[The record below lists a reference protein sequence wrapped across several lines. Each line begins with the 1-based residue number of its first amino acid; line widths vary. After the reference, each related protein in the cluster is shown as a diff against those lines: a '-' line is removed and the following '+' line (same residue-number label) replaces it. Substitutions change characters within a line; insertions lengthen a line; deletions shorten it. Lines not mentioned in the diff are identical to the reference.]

1 MKRNLARRDFLK
13 LSAGLTGMAALAAC
27 GSATPTVAVKET
39 VAVKKEEATA
49 VPAATEA
56 ATTAPAAST
65 DATPTAAPAAAGK
78 EVTILSWNDNVA
90 PDQADTPT
98 AKQWEAM
105 RKEFNRVH
113 PEIKIEDQPITSGT
127 EIRKQFISANAAG
140 NAPDFFYT
148 YPPSMNPYY
157 DQKFLLQMDNLVD
170 SWEYKD
176 KVVDALWYDAKIDGH
191 YYGIPADFYGMT
203 LVWRKDL
210 FAKEGLTAAPTT
222 WDELVTYAKKLTH
235 TDKKQYGFGLLGM
248 AWASWYWEN
257 FVWQA
262 GGEVTKR
269 LDDGNIE
276 LSFTEAPGVEAL
288 QFYQDLK
295 FKHKVTQQNVMQDY
309 DENTKDFV
317 AGRTAMWMSA
327 NTSYTGYI
335 DQGLK
340 QDQLGTAPLPAGPK
354 ASAAQ
359 IGGGYWTLNP
369 ASSEDKR
376 AAAWTYISWRAHPDT
391 WKFLW
396 KTQNDLGI
404 TPVPWIPVYKDILVQ
419 SDYQDVPKEWV
430 ATSDATGKIARTE
443 YIFKD
448 KLEPYFAA
456 PVQTVLTDASASC
469 STVLI
474 EAAKKMASEVTG
486 TVLAASAK

>member
-13 LSAGLTGMAALAAC
+13 LSAGVTGLAALAAC
-27 GSATPTVAVKET
+27 TSAPATIAVKET
-39 VAVKKEEATA
+39 VAVKKEEAT
-49 VPAATEA
+49 
-56 ATTAPAAST
+56 TAPVAAEAS
-65 DATPTAAPAAAGK
+65 PTAAPVAGGQQ
-78 EVTILSWNDNVA
+78 VTILSWNDNYA
-90 PDQADTPT
+90 PDQAGTPG
-98 AKQWEAM
+98 AKQWDAM
-105 RKEFNRVH
+105 RQEFNRVH

-127 EIRKQFISANAAG
+127 EVRKNFIAANAAG

-157 DQKFLLQMDNLVD
+157 DQKFLLQMDELVN
-170 SWEYKD
+170 SWEFKD
-176 KVVDALWYDAKIDGH
+176 KVVDALWYDAVIDGH

-210 FAKEGLTAAPTT
+210 FAEAGLDAAPKD
-222 WDELVTYAKKLTH
+222 WNELVEFAKKLTKP
-235 TDKKQYGFGLLGM
+235 DKKQYGFGLLGM

-269 LDDGNIE
+269 LEDGKIE
-276 LSFTEAPGVEAL
+276 LSFTDEPGVEAL

-295 FKHKVTQQNVMQDY
+295 FKHQVTQENVLQDY
-309 DENTKDFV
+309 GENQKDFV
-317 AGRTAMWMSA
+317 AGRTTMWMTA
-327 NTSYTGYI
+327 NTSYSWYI
-335 DQGLK
+335 EQGLSLE
-340 QDQLGTAPLPAGPK
+340 QLGTAPLPAGPK

-369 ASSEDKR
+369 ASSKEKQD
-376 AAAWTYISWRAHPDT
+376 AAWTYVTWRVHPDT

-404 TPVPWIPVYKDILVQ
+404 TPTPWIPVYKGLLNQ
-419 SDYQDVPKEWV
+419 AEHQKVPAEWV
-430 ATSDATGKIARTE
+430 KTSEETGAIARTE
-443 YIFKD
+443 YVFKD

-456 PVQTVLTDASASC
+456 PVQTVLTDAKANCSA
-469 STVLI
+469 VLI
-474 EAAKKMASEVTG
+474 EAAKKMVSEIKD
-486 TVLAASAK
+486 TVLAASVG

>member
-13 LSAGLTGMAALAAC
+13 LSAGVTGLMALAAC
-27 GSATPTVAVKET
+27 GGSTPTVAVKET

-49 VPAATEA
+49 VPATQEATAASAATEA
-56 ATTAPAAST
+56 
-65 DATPTAAPAAAGK
+65 TPTSAPIEGGK
-78 EVTILSWNDNVA
+78 EVTILSWNDNYA
-90 PDQADTPT
+90 PDQADTPD
-98 AKQWEAM
+98 AKLWDAM

-113 PEIKIEDQPITSGT
+113 PEVKIEDQPLTSGT
-127 EIRKQFISANAAG
+127 EVRKQFIAANAAG

-157 DQKFLLQMDNLVD
+157 DQKFLLQVDDLVD
-170 SWEYKD
+170 GWEYKD

-191 YYGIPADFYGMT
+191 YYGIPADFYGMC

-210 FAKEGLTAAPTT
+210 FEKEGLTAAPTT

-235 TDKKQYGFGLLGM
+235 PDKKQYGFGLLGM

-276 LSFTEAPGVEAL
+276 LSFTDEPGVQAL

-295 FKHKVTQQNVMQDY
+295 YKHKVTQENVMQDY
-309 DENTKDFV
+309 GENSKDFI
-317 AGRTAMWMSA
+317 AGRTTMWMDS
-327 NTSYTGYI
+327 NGSGSNYI
-335 DQGLK
+335 QNGLSME
-340 QDQLGTAPLPAGPK
+340 QFGIAPLPAGPK
-354 ASAAQ
+354 AAKAQ

-369 ASSEDKR
+369 ASSEEKR
-376 AAAWTYISWRAHPDT
+376 QAAWTYVTWRVNPET

-404 TPVPWIPVYKDILVQ
+404 PPTPWIPVYKGLLNQ
-419 SDYQDVPKEWV
+419 ADYQKVAPEWV
-430 ATSDATGKIARTE
+430 KASEETAAIAHTE

-456 PVQTVLTDASASC
+456 PVQTVLTDANASC
-469 STVLI
+469 SAVLV
-474 EAAKKMASEVTG
+474 EAAKKMVSEVTG
-486 TVLAASAK
+486 TVLAASGK